1 MLKLIYKWHKWIGVS
16 VGVILAMWLFTGII
30 MVTGPRPPGPPTPRL
45 DFSAAVIS
53 PAQASAKSGTPVT
66 RIDLIAIGTAPVY
79 KLLTA
84 SGTVLVDARN
94 GELVVINDSLAIVI
108 ARQAS
113 GISAPAKAKRVG
125 SGKGSSGYRVV
136 FSDKASTVVEIEAS
150 GAARVTDKLKRFRN
164 VMGGLHTF
172 GVLRGVNASRGTIV
186 GLLILIAGTALVSVV
201 TGYVMA
207 LPRRRRSGVSPE
219 T

>member
-30 MVTGPRPPGPPTPRL
+30 MVSGPRPPIPPTPRL

-53 PAQASAKSGTPVT
+53 PAQASAKSSAPVT
-66 RIDLIAIGTAPVY
+66 RIDLIPIGTAPVY
-79 KLLTA
+79 KLSTA
-84 SGTVLVDARN
+84 SGTVLVDARS
-94 GELVVINDSLAIVI
+94 GELVVINDSLATVI
-108 ARQAS
+108 ARLVS
-113 GISAPAKAKRVG
+113 GVSAPAKAKRLG
-125 SGKGSSGYRVV
+125 SGEGASGYRVV
-136 FSDKASTVVEIEAS
+136 FSDEASTVVEIEAS

-172 GVLRGVNASRGTIV
+172 GVLRGVNASRGTIE
-186 GLLILIAGTALVSVV
+186 GMMILIAGTALVSVV

-207 LPRRRRSGVSPE
+207 LPRRRHSRVSPE
-219 T
+219 R

>member
-30 MVTGPRPPGPPTPRL
+30 MVAGPRPPSSPTPRV

-53 PAQASAKSGTPVT
+53 PAQAAARSSAPVT
-66 RIDLIAIGTAPVY
+66 QIDLIAVGTAPVY
-79 KLLTA
+79 KLSTA
-84 SGTVLVDARN
+84 SGSVLVDARS
-94 GELVVINDSLAIVI
+94 GELLVINDSLAMVI
-108 ARQAS
+108 ARQSS
-113 GISAPAKAKRVG
+113 GISAPAKAKRLG
-125 SGKGSSGYRVV
+125 SGEGASGYRVM
-136 FSDKASTVVEIEAS
+136 FSDEASTVVEIEAS

-164 VMGGLHTF
+164 VIGGLHTF
-172 GVLRGVNASRGTIV
+172 GVLRGVNASRGTIQ

-201 TGYVMA
+201 LGYVMA
-207 LPRRRRSGVSPE
+207 LPRRRSSRVSPE

>member
-1 MLKLIYKWHKWIGVS
+1 VLRLIYKWHKWIGVS

-30 MVTGPRPPGPPTPRL
+30 MVAGPRPPSPPIPRL

-53 PAQASAKSGTPVT
+53 PAQAAARSNAPVN
-66 RIDLIAIGTAPVY
+66 RIDLIGFGTAPVY
-79 KLLTA
+79 KLSTA

-94 GELVVINDSLAIVI
+94 GERLVINDSLATVI
-108 ARQAS
+108 AMQAS
-113 GISAPAKAKRVG
+113 GISAPARAKRVG
-125 SGKGSSGYRVV
+125 SGEGAPGYRVV

-172 GVLRGVNASRGTIV
+172 GVLRGVNASRDTIE
-186 GLLILIAGTALVSVV
+186 GLLIVIAGTALISVV

-207 LPRRRRSGVSPE
+207 LPRRRRSRVSPE